1 MLGVESIEGMNIQRR
16 ISDIVGLGHSA
27 SVVYAQ
33 KAPSDDLQKVEK
45 KPIIFNRNISKFTA
59 EQ

>member
-1 MLGVESIEGMNIQRR
+1 MNIQRR

-33 KAPSDDLQKVEK
+33 KAPSDDLLKVEK